1 MILNIAKARLDEIFE
16 MIKKQIIG
24 TGLNS
29 TFGTNFFIVGGG
41 SNLFNLEKYCS
52 NFFRSKVKK
61 LDKNNKNE
69 SEAQSEKNFASCL
82 GALKIIKDGWETEAI
97 PEMGKSN
104 IKKIG
109 FFAKIFGI
117 Y

>member
-1 MILNIAKARLDEIFE
+1 

-24 TGLNS
+24 TGLSS

-52 NFFRSKVKK
+52 DFFGLKVKK
-61 LDKNNKNE
+61 LGKSNKKK
-69 SEAQSEKNFASCL
+69 SEIQSDEDFDSCL

-97 PEMGKSN
+97 PEISGKN
-104 IKKIG
+104 IEKIG
-109 FFAKIFGI
+109 FFTKIFGAH
-117 Y
+117 